1 LIKEKLA
8 AIGTN
13 SDISKQ
19 YESKNTID
27 GDGKFIYPG
36 LMRIAILQLWIKLAS

>member
-1 LIKEKLA
+1 MAIDKGKIV

-19 YESKNTID
+19 YESKKIQSM
-27 GDGKFIYPG
+27 GMASLFI
-36 LMRIAILQLWIKLAS
+36 QD

>member
-1 LIKEKLA
+1 MAIDKGKIV

-19 YESKNTID
+19 YESKKYNRW
-27 GDGKFIYPG
+27 GWQVY
-36 LMRIAILQLWIKLAS
+36 LSRIN